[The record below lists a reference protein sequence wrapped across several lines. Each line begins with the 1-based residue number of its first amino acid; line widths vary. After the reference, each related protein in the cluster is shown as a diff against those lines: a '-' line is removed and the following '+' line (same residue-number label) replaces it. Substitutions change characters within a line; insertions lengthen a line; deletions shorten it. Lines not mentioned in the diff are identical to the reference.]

1 MEGDPL
7 AVALK
12 FGFLAVLYL
21 FLFAVARSAL
31 KDLRGRTVIAGA
43 EDGTGM
49 HAVRGGRVAATDA
62 WLVALS
68 GAGLEIGER
77 IDLFGGVTIGRG
89 SEADVRI
96 EDRFASTIHCRVHS
110 RGNTYLVEDMSS
122 TNGTFLNGARLDGE
136 VKLSD
141 LDEISIGDTTF
152 RFELS
157 LPDSGGGCPDAACSR
172 GSATH
177 RYGAPARGQRGLL
190 LLAGPGLRGRRRY
203 GRSPGGRGRLA
214 DRGRGVRA
222 RARRG
227 RGPEAICE
235 RPRSGPTARSSSSPR
250 ATARA
255 RAWARP

>member
-31 KDLRGRTVIAGA
+31 RDLRGGGA
-43 EDGTGM
+43 AAPDPDGTGM

-62 WLVALS
+62 WLVALA

-77 IDLFGGVTIGRG
+77 VDLFGGVTIGRG
-89 SEADVRI
+89 ADADLRI
-96 EDRFASTIHCRVHS
+96 EDRFASGVHCRVYS
-110 RGNTYLVEDMSS
+110 RGNTYLVEDMRS

-136 VKLSD
+136 AKLKD

-157 LPDSGGGCPDAACSR
+157 IPDAGGG
-172 GSATH
+172 
-177 RYGAPARGQRGLL
+177 
-190 LLAGPGLRGRRRY
+190 
-203 GRSPGGRGRLA
+203 
-214 DRGRGVRA
+214 
-222 RARRG
+222 
-227 RGPEAICE
+227 
-235 RPRSGPTARSSSSPR
+235 
-250 ATARA
+250 
-255 RAWARP
+255 